1 MVSFAS
7 NDYLGL
13 SQHPAVKAAA
23 SDAVE
28 RWGAGSGSARLI
40 VGDRPPHR
48 DLEEELAAWK
58 ETEAAVILPTGFAAN
73 LAVLTTFGTAGVL
86 LVSDE
91 LNHASII
98 DGGRL
103 SRADVAIARHADPGH
118 VDALL
123 DAAMMGPRW
132 SSTDTVF
139 SMDGDT
145 APLAELL
152 DVCAAHGALL
162 VLDEAHAV
170 LGPEEP
176 ALPDGGH
183 RVLRVGTQSKTL
195 GALGGFV
202 AGPRAYVDLVI
213 NAARSFI
220 FTTAPSP
227 ADAAAAATA
236 VRILRSTEGAAL
248 VARLRTHVER
258 IAPGH
263 PSPIVPIVIGA
274 EADAVAASQRL
285 LDDHGLLVPAIRP
298 PTVAPGTSRL
308 RIALSAAH
316 SDDEVERLAKA
327 PGAFLPSSPHG
338 AQICAHQRTARMK
351 GVITVLC
358 VGTATEVGKTWVGA
372 QVLGALRE
380 AGVKV
385 AARKPV
391 QSFDPDDT
399 HPTDAA
405 VLAGAT
411 GEDVHTVC
419 PESRWL
425 PLPMAPPIAAVHLA
439 RDLGLLAD
447 LVQDMA
453 PLLDPDCEL
462 VWFETVGGVRSPMA
476 DDGDSADL
484 ARWVQPDH
492 IVLGRRCRPGHHQ
505 RRAPLGRPVRRQE
518 RPRRAEPLRRD
529 RRHPSQ
535 QPGLVAAG
543 GLPGGEQLGRARR
556 RPARRRD
563 R

>member
-1 MVSFAS
+1 VTWDERVAARLAGIDDLGQRRSIRRLDGTGPTFTLEDGRTVVSFAS

-23 SDAVE
+23 GDAVE

-48 DLEEELAAWK
+48 DLEEELGAWK
-58 ETEAAVILPTGFAAN
+58 QAEAAVILPTGFAAN
-73 LAVLTTFGTAGVL
+73 LAVLTTFGTVGVL

-103 SRADVAIARHADPGH
+103 SRADVAIARHADPAH

-123 DAAMMGPRW
+123 GAHDGPAVVV
-132 SSTDTVF
+132 TDTVF

-145 APLAELL
+145 APLTELL
-152 DVCAAHGALL
+152 DVCAAHRALL

-170 LGPEEP
+170 LGPELP
-176 ALPDGGH
+176 VVPDGVT
-183 RVLRVGTQSKTL
+183 VLRVGTQSKTL
-195 GALGGFV
+195 GALGGFI

-227 ADAAAAATA
+227 ADAAAAAAA
-236 VRILRSTEGAAL
+236 VRILRTAEGAAL

-316 SDDEVERLAKA
+316 SDDQVERLAKA
-327 PGAFLPSSPHG
+327 L
-338 AQICAHQRTARMK
+338 
-351 GVITVLC
+351 
-358 VGTATEVGKTWVGA
+358 E
-372 QVLGALRE
+372 
-380 AGVKV
+380 
-385 AARKPV
+385 
-391 QSFDPDDT
+391 
-399 HPTDAA
+399 
-405 VLAGAT
+405 
-411 GEDVHTVC
+411 
-419 PESRWL
+419 
-425 PLPMAPPIAAVHLA
+425 
-439 RDLGLLAD
+439 LL
-447 LVQDMA
+447 
-453 PLLDPDCEL
+453 
-462 VWFETVGGVRSPMA
+462 
-476 DDGDSADL
+476 
-484 ARWVQPDH
+484 
-492 IVLGRRCRPGHHQ
+492 
-505 RRAPLGRPVRRQE
+505 
-518 RPRRAEPLRRD
+518 
-529 RRHPSQ
+529 
-535 QPGLVAAG
+535 
-543 GLPGGEQLGRARR
+543 
-556 RPARRRD
+556 
-563 R
+563 